1 MGNSLFS
8 LDFSQVEY
16 RILCGLAGQQDKLA
30 ALQAG
35 RDLYCEF
42 GTRLFG
48 RTITKDDYRERQ
60 YSKRHGVLSCG
71 YGKGKDRS
79 AAQSK
84 ADGYDFPRAITDR
97 TVDEYRA
104 SHPHVVAFWKKC
116 DEALPHIAAGE
127 DYVTPGPKNLLK
139 SQDHCL
145 IFPNGTR
152 ARLDLVWCP
161 EIKSWFKKTYRG
173 GAAEKGDDSATLRSK
188 GYTKHWGGELTALCC
203 QALARVRLS
212 DLMVKAKRE
221 LGIRPVFLV
230 HDEYVGIAPDEEAPE
245 LLARMIEL
253 AREPSPWWPDGPP
266 FDAEGTVSKRYEH

>member
-8 LDFSQVEY
+8 VDFSQVEY
-16 RILCGLAGQQDKLA
+16 RILCGLSGQQDKLD
-30 ALQAG
+30 ALQQG

-48 RTITKDDYRERQ
+48 RQITKADFAERQ
-60 YSKRHGVLSCG
+60 YSKRQGILSCG

-84 ADGYDFPRAITDR
+84 ADGFDFSREITDR
-97 TVDEYRA
+97 TVDEYRS
-104 SHPHVVAFWKKC
+104 SHRHVVEFWGKC
-116 DEALPHIAAGE
+116 DEALRHVAAGE
-127 DYVTPGPKNLLK
+127 DYVIPGAGGILK
-139 SQDHCL
+139 FHDGYL
-145 IFPNGTR
+145 MFPNGTR
-152 ARLDLVWCP
+152 SRLDLTWCR

-173 GAAEKGDDSATLRSK
+173 GVAEPDDTAEALRSK
-188 GYTKHWGGELTALCC
+188 GYTKHWGGELTALWC
-203 QALARVRLS
+203 QSLSRVRLS
-212 DLMVKAKRE
+212 ELMLKAKRQ

-230 HDEYVGIAPDEEAPE
+230 HDEYVGIAPDEEAEE
-245 LLARMIEL
+245 LLERMIAF